1 MDHAEMFKMLTDAL
15 VVRPK
20 SDLLDSKDE
29 EEKNLYPLVKI
40 ALKTTV
46 KNLGGDEIGAEI
58 TGVKSPVTF
67 NKMLHEKDDRRLSIT
82 RALQLDAAEGKHR
95 LIDAIIKQTHAPFII
110 LPDFEAAELNEGI
123 HTLMMETHKRLVQTI
138 VLLKTLSDQHP
149 IQDPNSF
156 LSKMIAYTYNDLNHA
171 ISSAQTALIT
181 ALNPRIQTA
190 NND

>member
-1 MDHAEMFKMLTDAL
+1 MFKLLVDACA
-15 VVRPK
+15 VKPK
-20 SDLLDSKDE
+20 AISLHDSKDE
-29 EEKNLYPLVKI
+29 EEKNIYPLVKI

-67 NKMLHEKDDRRLSIT
+67 NKMLNEKEDRRLSIT

-110 LPDFEAAELNEGI
+110 LPDFGTDILNDGI
-123 HTLMMETHKRLVQTI
+123 HALVMETHKRLVQTLI
-138 VLLKTLSDQHP
+138 LLKTLSDQHP
-149 IQDPNSF
+149 IQDPDSF
-156 LSKMIAYTYNDLNHA
+156 LTKMIAYTYNDLNHA

-181 ALNPRIQTA
+181 VLDPGFVKK
-190 NND
+190 ND